1 MNYSARMKSGQS
13 EILDV
18 ALNDLA
24 EIHGFAIRKEK
35 SLVVCN
41 RFTSP
46 GKTPPTRNFIT
57 GALAAGCEFLKLK
70 PLSRIARLNKA
81 GTKWLYKLV
90 WDGPV
95 EIIGKCLIHT
105 GSCSPCAHNRIV
117 TSKRAG
123 KCPRSMNP
131 KQLSGILQAVI
142 TAYPQM
148 TEEQKSEVSAL
159 ANQMKKILPADDK

>member
-1 MNYSARMKSGQS
+1 MKSGPS

-46 GKTPPTRNFIT
+46 GKTPTTRNFIT
-57 GALAAGCEFLKLK
+57 GALAAGCEFHLKLK

-117 TSKRAG
+117 TLKRAG

>member
-1 MNYSARMKSGQS
+1 
-13 EILDV
+13 
-18 ALNDLA
+18 
-24 EIHGFAIRKEK
+24 
-35 SLVVCN
+35 
-41 RFTSP
+41 
-46 GKTPPTRNFIT
+46 
-57 GALAAGCEFLKLK
+57 
-70 PLSRIARLNKA
+70 
-81 GTKWLYKLV
+81 
-90 WDGPV
+90 
-95 EIIGKCLIHT
+95 
-105 GSCSPCAHNRIV
+105 V

>member
-1 MNYSARMKSGQS
+1 MPMNYSARMKSGQS

-81 GTKWLYKLV
+81 GTKWLYKLYGMV
-90 WDGPV
+90 RWRLLANASFTRDRAHHVP
-95 EIIGKCLIHT
+95 IIGL
-105 GSCSPCAHNRIV
+105 
-117 TSKRAG
+117 
-123 KCPRSMNP
+123 
-131 KQLSGILQAVI
+131 
-142 TAYPQM
+142 
-148 TEEQKSEVSAL
+148 
-159 ANQMKKILPADDK
+159 